1 MTQRSKK
8 KTSDFRTVVVSYP
21 FVIIYIFAERRGRR
35 SSFFLGTINSI
46 SLEKLF
52 PFQTVVV
59 LFLYR
64 LFFRGWKRE
73 KVRWQ
78 SRHSSWVSYFTS
90 ACLRR
95 ATHTEKKRNAS
106 SSFRVHRDRQIVCLF
121 RRFFLSFYTKSFQE
135 MATTTNL
142 GPGGN
147 SLISE
152 SHARNNFKSR
162 NGKTKQ
168 ARLKKSCFYLAR
180 RRLFFVSI
188 YNGNQK

>member
-8 KTSDFRTVVVSYP
+8 KNFRLPHCSRFISICYY
-21 FVIIYIFAERRGRR
+21 IHIFAERRGRR
-35 SSFFLGTINSI
+35 SSFFFGNHQFNKSGKVFFLFRLLLFCFFIASFLGD
-46 SLEKLF
+46 
-52 PFQTVVV
+52 
-59 LFLYR
+59 
-64 LFFRGWKRE
+64 GRE
-73 KVRWQ
+73 KRCDDNLDTLLGF
-78 SRHSSWVSYFTS
+78 RILPARVSG
-90 ACLRR
+90 AR
-95 ATHTEKKRNAS
+95 HTEKRKERNAS

-168 ARLKKSCFYLAR
+168 ARLR
-180 RRLFFVSI
+180 NHVSI
-188 YNGNQK
+188 